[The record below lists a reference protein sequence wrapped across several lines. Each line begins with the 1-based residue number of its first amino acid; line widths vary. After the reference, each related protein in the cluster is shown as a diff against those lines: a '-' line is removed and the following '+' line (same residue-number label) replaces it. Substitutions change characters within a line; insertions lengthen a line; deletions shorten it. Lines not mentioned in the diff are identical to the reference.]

1 MGNGDGREEALQA
14 DYKTGRKKK
23 KKQVTKIT
31 HKKAISEALIK
42 LLTKILCMS

>member
-23 KKQVTKIT
+23 KQVTKIT

-42 LLTKILCMS
+42 LLAKILCMS